1 MPNFLLTC
9 LKTSWNLILK
19 YINLVELMELKFVVG
34 IPFLLDAVNKKNGF
48 VALVFH
54 STFSVHKMQLLEQ
67 LLVCNGFC

>member
-1 MPNFLLTC
+1 
-9 LKTSWNLILK
+9 
-19 YINLVELMELKFVVG
+19 MELKFVVG